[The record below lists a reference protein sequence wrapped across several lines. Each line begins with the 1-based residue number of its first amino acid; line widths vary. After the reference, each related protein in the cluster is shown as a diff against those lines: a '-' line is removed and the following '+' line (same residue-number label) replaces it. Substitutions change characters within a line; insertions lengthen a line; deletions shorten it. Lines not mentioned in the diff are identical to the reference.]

1 MYTHTLSLSLS
12 QVSNSRFRALIEAL
26 TPTTY
31 VMVVSSAATALPTT
45 ISVNISN
52 VREFFERQLRM
63 WDEAS

>member
-1 MYTHTLSLSLS
+1 
-12 QVSNSRFRALIEAL
+12 
-26 TPTTY
+26 
-31 VMVVSSAATALPTT
+31 MVVSSAATALPTT